1 MLYRA
6 HLQLFLLIL
15 VAAATVAAQS
25 PISKVPLTKAE
36 VFAALEASSESE
48 ELLTKANLDL
58 IAAITERGVD
68 FVLTPE
74 EEWQLSMRDG
84 SEELLDAIRNA
95 IDPAERELKIKIDQQ
110 QRLYTTFATNFNAN
124 DYSGKSAALS
134 AAREFVGLFSDDPNV
149 KEIVTFMQRNLPRLE
164 QSVNMLQQREMAM
177 ERARAQAAE
186 RQQRLDQM
194 RIERERRQQEAAAR
208 AEERRNNPNSGAATN
223 QRETQNSKDAPQF
236 PRQPTDPVVRSPRI
250 PIVRRP

>member
-25 PISKVPLTKAE
+25 TVSKTPLTKTE

-48 ELLTKANLDL
+48 ELLKKANLDL
-58 IAAITERGVD
+58 IAAIAERGVD

-95 IDPAERELKIKIDQQ
+95 IDPAERELKIKIDLQE
-110 QRLYTTFATNFNAN
+110 RLYTTFATNFNAN
-124 DYSGKSAALS
+124 DYSGKSAALY
-134 AAREFVGLFSDDPNV
+134 AAREFIGQFADDPNV
-149 KEIVTFMQRNLPRLE
+149 KEIVNFMQRNLPRLE
-164 QSVNMLQQREMAM
+164 QSVNMLQQREEAM

-186 RQQRLDQM
+186 RQQRLDEM
-194 RIERERRQQEAAAR
+194 RLERERRQQEAAAR
-208 AEERRNNPNSGAATN
+208 AEERRNNNSGAASN

-236 PRQPTDPVVRSPRI
+236 PRQPTDPVVRAPRI
-250 PIVRRP
+250 PVTRRP

>member
-6 HLQLFLLIL
+6 HLQLLLLIAL
-15 VAAATVAAQS
+15 AAVTIAQS
-25 PISKVPLTKAE
+25 PSGNGPVSKSE
-36 VFAALEASSESE
+36 VFAALEASTESE
-48 ELLTKANLDL
+48 ELLKKANNDL
-58 IAAITERGVD
+58 IAAIAKRGVD

-74 EEWQLSMRDG
+74 EEWQLSMRDA

-95 IDPAERELKIKIDQQ
+95 IDPAEREQRIKIDQQ
-110 QRLYTTFATNFNAN
+110 QRLYTTFATNFNSNEYA
-124 DYSGKSAALS
+124 GKSAALS
-134 AAREFVGLFSDDPNV
+134 AAREFVGLYADDANV

-186 RQQRLDQM
+186 RQVQMEQQRL
-194 RIERERRQQEAAAR
+194 ERERRQQEAAAR
-208 AEERRNNPNSGAATN
+208 AEERRNNTGGTAAS
-223 QRETQNSKDAPQF
+223 QRQPAQTKEDT
-236 PRQPTDPVVRSPRI
+236 PRQPSDPVVRAPRI